1 MDKIKR
7 VIGFLLIM
15 VLLGCN
21 KKSKPCTTCPQFSYV
36 YYDTVVISTPH
47 FNYKGMC
54 FPEEE
59 IVVIEKEEILIEKVK
74 PKHR

>member
-1 MDKIKR
+1 MKSI
-7 VIGFLLIM
+7 IGVLLIM

-21 KKSKPCTTCPQFSYV
+21 KKTQPCKTCPQFSHI

-54 FPEEE
+54 FPNER
-59 IVVIEKEEILIEKVK
+59 IVIIEKEEILIEQPFYLK
-74 PKHR
+74 PKQR